1 MGTMLHES
9 ITGETA
15 HLFQTPGQ
23 SGLEAILISAIP
35 ACYKLNCN
43 QLEAGGKF
51 PSGEWNEYDDDDA
64 HGVCGWWIKGRSM
77 LTMMLVTSLMIR
89 MRMIRMVC
97 G

>member
-43 QLEAGGKF
+43 QLEAGGNS
-51 PSGEWNEYDDDDA
+51 PVGNGMNMILW
-64 HGVCGWWIKGRSM
+64 
-77 LTMMLVTSLMIR
+77 MMM
-89 MRMIRMVC
+89 MPNA
-97 G
+97 

>member
-1 MGTMLHES
+1 MGTMLHKS

-43 QLEAGGKF
+43 QLEAGGKL
-51 PSGEWNEYDDDDA
+51 GN
-64 HGVCGWWIKGRSM
+64 GM
-77 LTMMLVTSLMIR
+77 NMMLWVM
-89 MRMIRMVC
+89 MMMPMVC
-97 G
+97 VAAGLRGDRC

>member
-43 QLEAGGKF
+43 QLGKI
-51 PSGEWNEYDDDDA
+51 GEWDEYDVMDDDYA
-64 HGVCGWWIKGRSM
+64 HGACGSGLRGD
-77 LTMMLVTSLMIR
+77 R
-89 MRMIRMVC
+89 C
-97 G
+97 